1 MQNVKEKLQNL
12 SVAEL
17 VSYSVAG
24 LALFIGVVTLVVTIG
39 KSGSYKNAVFNLE
52 SQKSQLAG
60 KLGQGISQELDDTGD
75 AGNTDTLTD
84 EQIAA
89 GETGSV
95 AAEDGAGESVSV
107 VSEDV
112 VGSAQQAGTT
122 VANLQNQFL
131 MLSVDPSM
139 GKIDSNVTRRDAL
152 VPEVQKLLAEDSAF
166 IAGSWYDPAYYYQG
180 GTSPHFNWKFECPYS
195 FKGSSLPVIWTCRNT
210 RVGNEEGATLNGI
223 VAYATATYDVA
234 SGKFGGVQVH
244 MTDYGVSRSVSYRTA
259 QLQQGTMQGVTGVTH
274 NEGTFVDGAHEA
286 QHEGDEVITEEETLT
301 EGEGADSVSE
311 NDDLWSEDDESEM
324 EQIVDNAENGQEEGS
339 TGKTAEE
346 LGLPANFF
354 G

>member
-95 AAEDGAGESVSV
+95 AAEDGARRFGRCRRFGAAGGYYGGEPAESVFDAQRGPKHG
-107 VSEDV
+107 ED
-112 VGSAQQAGTT
+112 
-122 VANLQNQFL
+122 
-131 MLSVDPSM
+131 
-139 GKIDSNVTRRDAL
+139 
-152 VPEVQKLLAEDSAF
+152 
-166 IAGSWYDPAYYYQG
+166 
-180 GTSPHFNWKFECPYS
+180 
-195 FKGSSLPVIWTCRNT
+195 
-210 RVGNEEGATLNGI
+210 
-223 VAYATATYDVA
+223 
-234 SGKFGGVQVH
+234 
-244 MTDYGVSRSVSYRTA
+244 
-259 QLQQGTMQGVTGVTH
+259 
-274 NEGTFVDGAHEA
+274 
-286 QHEGDEVITEEETLT
+286 
-301 EGEGADSVSE
+301 
-311 NDDLWSEDDESEM
+311 
-324 EQIVDNAENGQEEGS
+324 
-339 TGKTAEE
+339 
-346 LGLPANFF
+346 
-354 G
+354 